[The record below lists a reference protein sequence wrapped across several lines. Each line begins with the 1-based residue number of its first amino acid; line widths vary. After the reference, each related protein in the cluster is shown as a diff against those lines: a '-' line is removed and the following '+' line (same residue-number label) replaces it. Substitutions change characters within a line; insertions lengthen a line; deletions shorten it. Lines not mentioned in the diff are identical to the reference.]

1 MTESVKPVAAKV
13 EVQKEIIVEKE
24 LVVEADLKK
33 AEPIEEVSKIDTSK
47 KELTLE
53 EKVLKYLNSH
63 KKGVKVSDMEKPFGE
78 TRMRIGFVSKKL
90 LDEGKVRKI
99 ENLYYPLTKK

>member
-1 MTESVKPVAAKV
+1 
-13 EVQKEIIVEKE
+13 
-24 LVVEADLKK
+24 
-33 AEPIEEVSKIDTSK
+33 
-47 KELTLE
+47 
-53 EKVLKYLNSH
+53 
-63 KKGVKVSDMEKPFGE
+63 MEKPFGE